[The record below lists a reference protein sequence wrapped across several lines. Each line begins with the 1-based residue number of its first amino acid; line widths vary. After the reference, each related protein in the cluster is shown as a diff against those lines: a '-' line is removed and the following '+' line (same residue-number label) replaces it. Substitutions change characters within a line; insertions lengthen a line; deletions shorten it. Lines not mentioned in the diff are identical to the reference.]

1 MARPYREPFP
11 GPFRR
16 RASHAGPWLGGT
28 TPFPLYLRSS
38 IAGAGFVRFILL
50 FDRVVAL
57 QAVAQPPLAK
67 STQDA
72 KKHRLDS
79 EIPMIGVLNQ

>member
-1 MARPYREPFP
+1 VTERLWAPSRE
-11 GPFRR
+11 
-16 RASHAGPWLGGT
+16 SSNT
-28 TPFPLYLRSS
+28 EDNLRSS